1 VKNDIF
7 VDSSIFLEFFKGNEK
22 AVIIFKFLLDNIEKI
37 RININSVVLSEVVY
51 QLVIKRRFPKNEI
64 IEVLE
69 GFRLLEINNS
79 IVKQMN

>member
-1 VKNDIF
+1 MKNDIF
-7 VDSSIFLEFFKGNEK
+7 VDSPIFIEFFKENEK
-22 AVIIFKFLLDNIEKI
+22 AVIIFKFLLKNIEKF
-37 RININSVVLSEVVY
+37 RVNINSVVWSRVVY
-51 QLVIKRRFPKNEI
+51 QLLIKRKFPKNEI